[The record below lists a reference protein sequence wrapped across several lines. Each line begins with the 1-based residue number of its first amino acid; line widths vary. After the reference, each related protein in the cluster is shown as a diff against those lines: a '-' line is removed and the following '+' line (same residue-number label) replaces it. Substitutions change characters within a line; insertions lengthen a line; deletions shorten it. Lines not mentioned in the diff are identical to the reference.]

1 MSAMNLSRILRGR
14 SWLLRS
20 PCKIK
25 SNEVLGHHRWK
36 HSTSPACIGDLRLHG
51 ALQELAHQTRLCGS
65 GMVRRTFST
74 EEAANESSMSE
85 VEYEAITKETL
96 ESLAERFDEIL
107 EDVQDIPE
115 ADLALSDGVLTLHL
129 GPRIGTF
136 VINKQTPNRQIW
148 LSSPVSGPKRYD
160 FVDDKWIYKRDGV
173 PLHRLLAEEVSALL
187 KKQVGFSGCSYGA

>member
-1 MSAMNLSRILRGR
+1 
-14 SWLLRS
+14 
-20 PCKIK
+20 
-25 SNEVLGHHRWK
+25 
-36 HSTSPACIGDLRLHG
+36 
-51 ALQELAHQTRLCGS
+51 
-65 GMVRRTFST
+65 
-74 EEAANESSMSE
+74 MSE

>member
-1 MSAMNLSRILRGR
+1 
-14 SWLLRS
+14 
-20 PCKIK
+20 
-25 SNEVLGHHRWK
+25 
-36 HSTSPACIGDLRLHG
+36 
-51 ALQELAHQTRLCGS
+51 
-65 GMVRRTFST
+65 
-74 EEAANESSMSE
+74 MSE

-148 LSSPVSGPKRYD
+148 LSSPVRS
-160 FVDDKWIYKRDGV
+160 
-173 PLHRLLAEEVSALL
+173 
-187 KKQVGFSGCSYGA
+187 